1 MDLDLMT
8 ETTTPLTALLPSGSA
23 AKGLDYLTFQ
33 KMAFISN
40 AVERGWTVQKNADK
54 YLFTKKHNGSQEVY
68 LDSYLR
74 QFLEANLDFR
84 QVDFL
89 GD

>member
-1 MDLDLMT
+1 MDLDLGD
-8 ETTTPLTALLPSGSA
+8 TPLTALLPGGPPR
-23 AKGLDYLTFQ
+23 KGAVDYLTFQ

-40 AVERGWTVQKNADK
+40 AIERGWTVQKNADK

-89 GD
+89 GE

>member
-1 MDLDLMT
+1 MDLDGT
-8 ETTTPLTALLPSGSA
+8 ETTPLTALLPSGP

-89 GD
+89 GE